1 MKDWHLSPIITY
13 PNVMYSAWFL
23 KGVLTIQYKV
33 VLIQNRT
40 GYYQFKAVV
49 HWKLSD
55 NSAWFLAIK
64 LKLKWLITACY
75 IIVVLQGR

>member
-1 MKDWHLSPIITY
+1 MKDWHLSPINTY

-40 GYYQFKAVV
+40 RYYQFKAVV

-55 NSAWFLAIK
+55 NSDWFLAIK
-64 LKLKWLITACY
+64 LKLKWLIIACY
-75 IIVVLQGR
+75 ISVVL